1 MEEASALEQHRY
13 GERRAPWQREGR
25 ACRANQICP
34 GSTLDWS
41 ASVRVG
47 ERMLVQEQKL
57 EPCSKPLQSH
67 LYWCDYQLP
76 AFPLADLARPGR
88 VHCRQTN
95 RTEQMAIRLRLARH
109 HLTRNA
115 AQYNLVATESSR
127 RPTAQP
133 LELLGTYNPRPAVL
147 APAQRSPNGQ
157 RRPESEWGPGQY
169 PPRTATAQVGIK
181 AVEWNLERV
190 RHWLSQGALPSKAVE
205 KLLVQ
210 AGVIS
215 QSYPPPSRVPPVTDP
230 SLSGGEQTP
239 TRCRSHHRKGWSCP
253 GNDDCARQSA
263 QQKRREAR
271 SPSRNGERT
280 HHHRLPAARNLR
292 HSLPS
297 FLTSCNLIAHLV
309 VPT

>member
-1 MEEASALEQHRY
+1 
-13 GERRAPWQREGR
+13 
-25 ACRANQICP
+25 
-34 GSTLDWS
+34 
-41 ASVRVG
+41 
-47 ERMLVQEQKL
+47 
-57 EPCSKPLQSH
+57 
-67 LYWCDYQLP
+67 
-76 AFPLADLARPGR
+76 
-88 VHCRQTN
+88 
-95 RTEQMAIRLRLARH
+95 MAIRLRLARH

-169 PPRTATAQVGIK
+169 PPRTATAEVGIK

-215 QSYPPPSRVPPVTDP
+215 QWSPPES
-230 SLSGGEQTP
+230 
-239 TRCRSHHRKGWSCP
+239 SCLF
-253 GNDDCARQSA
+253 
-263 QQKRREAR
+263 RRD
-271 SPSRNGERT
+271 N
-280 HHHRLPAARNLR
+280 
-292 HSLPS
+292 
-297 FLTSCNLIAHLV
+297 
-309 VPT
+309 